1 MPFSNHTLL
10 ACIEPREREFEAAFV
25 SAAASRRAPAT
36 RRCRSPDE
44 GKKWVERE
52 AEKLGV
58 RVEWTNR
65 LPSSR

>member
-1 MPFSNHTLL
+1 MPFSEHRLL
-10 ACIEPREREFEAAFV
+10 ACIEPGEQEFKAAFV

-44 GKKWVERE
+44 GKQWVERE

-58 RVEWTNR
+58 PVEWTDR
-65 LPSSR
+65 LPSPR